1 MKKYLFLVLFSYSS
15 SFAQVQ
21 VEIQYTG
28 KSVSKDIELYK
39 YKEYITNSTEKVV
52 NIFSLSNTSSKK
64 IGLDLAQPS
73 RLLVKDNLRSRKFYV
88 QPGYKYEL
96 IFDDDSIYVNSADEI
111 NGIMISLESKITEYF
126 KKNYDIELDDEK
138 NKRKRTLALLE
149 EFNRNIKALKKG
161 TDFQKAV
168 IEYRQADVISGTYY
182 LMKDKK
188 LFKQVETEVIH
199 IGNID
204 FQNAAN
210 MHFLLSYYFR
220 KFQVFKFHNS
230 KHPLSMSGFEMA
242 KLETDVLPDKVM
254 QQIIM
259 VNFIQKYYKSINNVD
274 RKEALHLLDSLAE
287 FGLHEHIRLAS
298 ANLID
303 RYSKLGIGS
312 EIPNFSMNDLTG
324 NEVQLSTFKGKYVLL
339 DFWFVGC
346 APCQRGVPYKKKLN
360 AGFGDCLDIISINPI
375 NEVEAIAKYKAK
387 ENLPWAIT
395 MMDKND
401 RMISDLNVNGY
412 PTYYLLD
419 PEGKILLTP
428 EFTGSIE
435 DQFKLMEDELNKICR

>member
-1 MKKYLFLVLFSYSS
+1 MRKILFFILFSFSS

-21 VEIQYTG
+21 LDIQYNG
-28 KSVSKDIELYK
+28 NSASKDIELYK

-52 NIFSLSNTSSKK
+52 NIFSLSSTSSKK
-64 IGLDLAQPS
+64 VNLDLSQPS
-73 RLLVKDNLRSRKFYV
+73 RLLVKDNLKSRKFYV

-96 IFDDDSIYVNSADEI
+96 IFDDDSIYVNSSDEI

-149 EFNRNIKALKKG
+149 EFNRNIEALKKG

-199 IGNID
+199 TGNIN
-204 FQNAAN
+204 FQNAAY

-230 KHPLSMSGFEMA
+230 KHSLSISGFEMA
-242 KLETDVLPDKVM
+242 KLETDDLPDKVM
-254 QQIIM
+254 QQIVM
-259 VNFIQKYYKSINNVD
+259 VNFIQKYYKSIINED
-274 RKEALHLLDSLAE
+274 RKEAILLLDSLAE
-287 FGLHEHIRLAS
+287 FGLHNHIRLAS

-303 RYSKLGIGS
+303 RYSKLKIGS
-312 EIPNFSMNDLTG
+312 GIPNFSMIDLEG
-324 NEVQLSTFKGKYVLL
+324 NQVQLTDFEGKYVLL
-339 DFWFVGC
+339 DFWFIGC

-360 AGFGDCLDIISINPI
+360 EEFEDCLDIVSINPI
-375 NEVEAIAKYKAK
+375 NEGAAIVKYKDK
-387 ENLPWAIT
+387 DNMPWAFT

-401 RMISDLNVNGY
+401 IMLSELNVSGY
-412 PTYYLLD
+412 PSFYLLD
-419 PEGKILLTP
+419 PTGHLLLNP
-428 EFTGSIE
+428 EFEGSIE
-435 DQFKLMEDELNKICR
+435 NEFKLIEDELTKRCR